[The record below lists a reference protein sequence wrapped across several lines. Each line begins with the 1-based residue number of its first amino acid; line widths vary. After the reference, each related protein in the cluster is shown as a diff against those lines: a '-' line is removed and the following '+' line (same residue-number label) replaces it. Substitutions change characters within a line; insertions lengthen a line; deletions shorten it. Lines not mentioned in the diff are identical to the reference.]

1 MSRCNQAG
9 DTAELR
15 ERERDLEEEEEKV
28 GREERRTGR
37 RSERRTKKNVLID
50 VSPLLYAANTLATLA
65 H

>member
-15 ERERDLEEEEEKV
+15 ERERNLEEEEEEKV
-28 GREERRTGR
+28 GRERRMGR

-50 VSPLLYAANTLATLA
+50 VSPLLHAANTLAT
-65 H
+65 

>member
-28 GREERRTGR
+28 GKEKRTGR
-37 RSERRTKKNVLID
+37 RSERSTEKNVLID
-50 VSPLLYAANTLATLA
+50 VSPLLHAANTLATLA